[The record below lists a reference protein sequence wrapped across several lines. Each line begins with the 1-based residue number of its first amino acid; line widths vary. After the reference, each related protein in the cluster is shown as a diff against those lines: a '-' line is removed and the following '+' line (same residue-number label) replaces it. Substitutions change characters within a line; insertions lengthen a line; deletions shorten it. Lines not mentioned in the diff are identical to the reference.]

1 MILLLAV
8 VAAVFIAL
16 LRGGR
21 FEHLLRVPL
30 RRGWLALVA
39 FALQIVEIY
48 FPLPQSQGFVS
59 WRTFL
64 LLFSYLL
71 LILVVAV
78 NRRLPGL
85 LWIGLG
91 LSLNLAVM
99 LVNGGYMPI
108 TPEAV
113 ARAGLGHLTL
123 GENPGARLLAT
134 KDILLPREATRLWFL
149 SDILVLAPPSPLR
162 TVFSVGDV
170 CLALGAFIFF
180 QRTMRPPVPRGA
192 AAGEPA
198 S

>member
-8 VAAVFIAL
+8 VAAVIVAL

-21 FEHLLRVPL
+21 FQHLLHVPL
-30 RRGWLALVA
+30 RYGWLALVA
-39 FALQIVEIY
+39 FGLQIIEIY
-48 FPLPQSQGFVS
+48 FPLPQSQGLLS
-59 WRTFL
+59 WRALL

-71 LILVVAV
+71 LILVVVV
-78 NRRLPGL
+78 NRKLPGL

-91 LSLNLAVM
+91 LALNLTVM
-99 LVNGGYMPI
+99 LANGGYMPI

-113 ARAGLGHLTL
+113 ARAGLDRLML

-149 SDILVLAPPSPLR
+149 SDIFVLPPPSPLR
-162 TVFSVGDV
+162 TVFSLGDV
-170 CLALGAFIFF
+170 CLALGAFVFF

-192 AAGEPA
+192 TVVGP
-198 S
+198 SS